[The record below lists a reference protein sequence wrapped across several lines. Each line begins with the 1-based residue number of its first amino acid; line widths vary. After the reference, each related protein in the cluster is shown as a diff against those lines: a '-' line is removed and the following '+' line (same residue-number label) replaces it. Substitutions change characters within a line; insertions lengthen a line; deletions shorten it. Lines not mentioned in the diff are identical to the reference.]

1 MIVQAF
7 LGRTI
12 FTSLLLGYAARSDLS
27 KREVENWVSGA
38 LVAGGFGFAFYD
50 WLATGDGL
58 SPLLALVSA
67 AMGFVIALGVFYLGS
82 LGGADCKI
90 FIGVSTV
97 FPLVF
102 DSSSPFPSLQEIN
115 PLSGGGGRLL
125 PMFSLSWLVNSLL
138 VSLVLPL
145 ALFFRN
151 LYDYSRGRIPE
162 VGRRTIPAFFIGYR
176 TKVSNLRPSFLIP
189 LERFEDVEGRTVK
202 VLRYSRRI
210 LQEEEERKVIE
221 RVREHLGGDEAIW
234 AFPYVPFIVPMF
246 VGFFVTV
253 LFGDLL
259 VNLLLAL

>member
-12 FTSLLLGYAARSDLS
+12 FTSLLLGYAALSDLS
-27 KREVENWVSGA
+27 RREVENWVSGV
-38 LVAGGFGFAFYD
+38 LVAGGLGFALYD

-58 SPLLALVSA
+58 SPLLALASA
-67 AMGFVIALGVFYLGS
+67 AIGFVIALAVFYMGS

-102 DSSSPFPSLQEIN
+102 DPLSPFPSLQEVN

-145 ALFFRN
+145 GLFCRN

-162 VGRRTIPAFFIGYR
+162 LGRKTIPAFFIGYR

-189 LERFEDVEGRTVK
+189 LERFEDVDGGTVK

-221 RVREHLGGDEAIW
+221 KVRQHLGGDDCIW
-234 AFPYVPFIVPMF
+234 AFPYVPFIVPMLA
-246 VGFFVTV
+246 GFFVTI

-259 VNLLLAL
+259 VNAIFAL

>member
-27 KREVENWVSGA
+27 KREVENWVPGGLVIGGLAFA
-38 LVAGGFGFAFYD
+38 LYD
-50 WLATGDGL
+50 WLATGDEL

-67 AMGFVIALGVFYLGS
+67 GIGFAIALAVFHLGS

-90 FIGVSTV
+90 LIGVSAV
-97 FPLVF
+97 FPLVLG
-102 DSSSPFPSLQEIN
+102 SSSPFPSLQEVN
-115 PLSGGGGRLL
+115 PLSGSGGRLL
-125 PMFSLSWLVNSLL
+125 PMFSVSWLVNSLL
-138 VSLVLPL
+138 VSLVLPI
-145 ALFFRN
+145 ALFLRN
-151 LYDYSRGRIPE
+151 MFDYSRGRIPE
-162 VGRRTIPAFFIGYR
+162 VGRKTIPAFFVGYR

-210 LQEEEERKVIE
+210 LQEEEERKVIDK
-221 RVREHLGGDEAIW
+221 VRQHLGGDDSIW
-234 AFPYVPFIVPMF
+234 AFPYVPFIVPMLA
-246 VGFFVTV
+246 GFLVTI

-259 VNLLLAL
+259 VNVIFAL